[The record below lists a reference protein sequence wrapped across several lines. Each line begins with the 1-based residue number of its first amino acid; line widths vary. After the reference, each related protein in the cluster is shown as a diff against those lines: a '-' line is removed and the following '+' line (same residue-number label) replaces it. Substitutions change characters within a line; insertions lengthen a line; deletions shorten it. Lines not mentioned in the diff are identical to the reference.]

1 MLLAGQ
7 KTLCESTMNI
17 MQFTFTAIFK
27 LVVIRLCF
35 TLTFQTSFSF
45 NCVQLNFSM

>member
-7 KTLCESTMNI
+7 KALCESTVNI
-17 MQFTFTAIFK
+17 MKFTFTAIFK

-35 TLTFQTSFSF
+35 TLTFQTPFSF
-45 NCVQLNFSM
+45 NCEQLNFRM